1 MNDLLCGRAP
11 NICIEFMFLDEK
23 WVKIFGTILE
33 KCTRKKKSLHVV
45 NFAKKR
51 TINLLLLL
59 LYFPLKKG
67 EWSQVQFESTFDYTV
82 KLGNKELFGHP
93 KIVP

>member
-1 MNDLLCGRAP
+1 MNDPFYSRAP

-33 KCTRKKKSLHVV
+33 KCTRKKKSLHVA

-59 LYFPLKKG
+59 LYFTLK
-67 EWSQVQFESTFDYTV
+67 
-82 KLGNKELFGHP
+82 NKE
-93 KIVP
+93 